1 MKPRNAVAR
10 CTTGRERLIGSR
22 RRKPTLEGEIAQ
34 MGDLDVKGL
43 RLRWQSM
50 FRRQAPSHLPRHLL
64 LAVQHSSFTVG
75 ACVFWHY
82 AFALRRISRLV
93 SRLRGD
99 FLLVE

>member
-64 LAVQHSSFTVG
+64 LAVMAYQLQADQLVNLATDTVHLANRKQG
-75 ACVFWHY
+75 H
-82 AFALRRISRLV
+82 L
-93 SRLRGD
+93 
-99 FLLVE
+99 